1 MWLRSLKLSSRSKE
15 KEGVQGVIQT
25 RMVSEELADA
35 AWKQVLVLLSTVL
48 LYLQPLSSH
57 TPARHPGITD
67 LVGYP
72 LAVPLVPTA
81 GWLAGLATS
90 RAPGLAERPRFV
102 G

>member
-1 MWLRSLKLSSRSKE
+1 MVAILEAVFSFKRKR
-15 KEGVQGVIQT
+15 GGAGFVIQT

-90 RAPGLAERPRFV
+90 
-102 G
+102 